1 MVLSEECF
9 DGFLSDEEG
18 DVLACSMKASQKY
31 LGKYIRFYADERR
44 TVISVRHTVL
54 A

>member
-1 MVLSEECF
+1 MVLFEECF
-9 DGFLSDEEG
+9 DGFLSDEEE
-18 DVLACSMKASQKY
+18 DVWLARRRRHNV
-31 LGKYIRFYADERR
+31 GKYIRFYADERR